1 MSTFCTRVIKV
12 EQPIAPIYIAK
23 INSSDLLSMSVVD
36 RRHIVDDDE
45 VLGIQREL
53 KLDKVR
59 QIKKY
64 LSTYE
69 ATFPNSI
76 IVNVKKEDLI
86 SVDENEI
93 MLRKKEDT
101 FTIIDGQH
109 RLAGFEGYTGPLFEL
124 IVTIF
129 IDLRIDQ
136 QAEIFSTINSQQTKV
151 DPSLNVSLVLSDP
164 LFTPKKMI
172 VEIAQSFNFD
182 KESPWYNN
190 IKKTSGNN
198 DGNDGL
204 ITLSAFS
211 KPLFDLTFPESDW
224 YLIKNAL
231 SVNPQKPNFDFD
243 ANYKMERYPF
253 WFFYKNRDSASV
265 YKILWNYF
273 KVLQS
278 LLEDDWL
285 NQESLLNKT
294 TGYNAMIHLFKDL
307 VPLCINERSFNYSFI
322 LQLLDP
328 LKALNGSITSSNYG
342 TSGTY
347 ASNQLFR
354 AFWEAIEPSLKKNS
368 TNG

>member
-1 MSTFCTRVIKV
+1 MNLFCTKVIKV
-12 EQPIAPIYIAK
+12 KQPIASFYIAK
-23 INSSDLLSMSVVD
+23 INSSDLLSMSSVD
-36 RRHIVDDDE
+36 RRHIVNDDE
-45 VLGIQREL
+45 ILGIQREL
-53 KLDKVR
+53 KPEKVR

-64 LSTYE
+64 LSTIE

-76 IVNVKKEDLI
+76 IVNVKEEDVDY
-86 SVDENEI
+86 VDENEI
-93 MLRKKEDT
+93 RLRRKEDT

-109 RLAGFEGYTGPLFEL
+109 RLAGFEGYNGREFEL

-129 IDLRIDQ
+129 IGLSINQ

-164 LFTPKKMI
+164 HFTPKKMI

-190 IKKTSGNN
+190 IKKTSGNS

-204 ITLSAFS
+204 ITLAAFS
-211 KPLFDLTFPESDW
+211 KPLFDLTFPENDW

-231 SVNPQKPNFDFD
+231 SNNPQKPDFDFD
-243 ANYKMERYPF
+243 ANYKIERYPF
-253 WFFYKNRDSASV
+253 WFFYKKRDSASV

-307 VPLCINERSFNYSFI
+307 VPLCIDERSFNYSFL

-328 LKALNGSITSSNYG
+328 IKALNGSITSSNYG
-342 TSGTY
+342 TSGSF

-354 AFWEAIEPSLKKNS
+354 AFWEAIEPTLKKKS